1 VELAP
6 EKQQLHAQQ
15 REERAALLAALEQ
28 LEAHYLKD
36 LEKIRAQVRKKRFT
50 QAISRARRYHEGTG
64 FWEYVN
70 NVVEDVHLFTWK
82 KTAVATCTVD
92 YQRKQYQLEAELRDQ
107 TAQHRNERIT
117 LRYTLP
123 SEA

>member
-1 VELAP
+1 MELAP

-15 REERAALLAALEQ
+15 REERAELLAALEQ
-28 LEAHYLKD
+28 LETQYLKD

-70 NVVEDVHLFTWK
+70 NMVEDVHLFTWK
-82 KTAVATCTVD
+82 KTAVATCTAD

-107 TAQHRNERIT
+107 LAQHRNDRIT

>member
-1 VELAP
+1 MELAP

-15 REERAALLAALEQ
+15 REERAALLSALEQ
-28 LEAHYLKD
+28 LEAQYLKD

-50 QAISRARRYHEGTG
+50 QAISRASRYHEGTG

-70 NVVEDVHLFTWK
+70 NMVEGVHLFTWK
-82 KTAVATCTVD
+82 KAAVATCTAD

-107 TAQHRNERIT
+107 LAQHRNDRIT